1 MKKYDY
7 IIIGSGPAANHLLFK
22 LARTDRTALI
32 IENNLWGGT
41 CPNTGCQP
49 KIFLEGAV
57 RPVLNTHYL
66 TGKGVKAAAQLDW
79 KALIKRKKEIWAEF
93 RAEERPSIENDQVD
107 TVFGSGVI
115 AGPHTVKAAGEEY
128 EGTNIVIATG
138 LLPHHLEVL
147 GSE

>member
-22 LARTDRTALI
+22 LARTDRTALV

-57 RPVLNTHYL
+57 RPVLNTYYL
-66 TGKGVKAAAQLDW
+66 TGK
-79 KALIKRKKEIWAEF
+79 
-93 RAEERPSIENDQVD
+93 
-107 TVFGSGVI
+107 
-115 AGPHTVKAAGEEY
+115 
-128 EGTNIVIATG
+128 
-138 LLPHHLEVL
+138 
-147 GSE
+147 

>member
-22 LARTDRTALI
+22 LARTDRTALV

-57 RPVLNTHYL
+57 RPVLNTYYL
-66 TGKGVKAAAQLDW
+66 TGKGVKAAAQHR
-79 KALIKRKKEIWAEF
+79 KRPGGYCFWQRGDHWSAY
-93 RAEERPSIENDQVD
+93 SC
-107 TVFGSGVI
+107 GSWRGI
-115 AGPHTVKAAGEEY
+115 
-128 EGTNIVIATG
+128 
-138 LLPHHLEVL
+138 
-147 GSE
+147 

>member
-22 LARTDRTALI
+22 LARTDRTALV

-57 RPVLNTHYL
+57 RPVLNTYYL

-79 KALIKRKKEIWAEF
+79 KTLIKRKKEIWAEF
-93 RAEERPSIENDQVD
+93 RAEERSSIESDQVD

-115 AGPHTVKAAGEEY
+115 TGPHTVAAAGEER
-128 EGTNIVIATG
+128 IR
-138 LLPHHLEVL
+138 LRQLERNMKA
-147 GSE
+147 